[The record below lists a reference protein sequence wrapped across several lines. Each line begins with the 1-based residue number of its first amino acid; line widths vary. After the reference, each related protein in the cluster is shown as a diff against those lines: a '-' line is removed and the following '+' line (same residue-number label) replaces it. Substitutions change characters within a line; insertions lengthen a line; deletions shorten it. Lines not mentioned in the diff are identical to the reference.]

1 MEALKTL
8 GFSLILSKKIQ
19 AKPIEKHVGRS
30 SLHLPVDCIKVRQ
43 HGYDPNDRRSG
54 FMKQGVLIYDT
65 ESERM
70 DVRFGLEEYYGGL
83 HCGTCMDVFVGNRW
97 KPTRIEYDWGDKGWY
112 LVGIPTS
119 SISGLRVRI
128 A

>member
-1 MEALKTL
+1 
-8 GFSLILSKKIQ
+8 
-19 AKPIEKHVGRS
+19 
-30 SLHLPVDCIKVRQ
+30 
-43 HGYDPNDRRSG
+43 
-54 FMKQGVLIYDT
+54 MKQGVLIYDT

-119 SISGLRVRI
+119 SISGLRVRMAYKSWRI
-128 A
+128 SFREMRRTTQYRLHRAFIRPCSGAG